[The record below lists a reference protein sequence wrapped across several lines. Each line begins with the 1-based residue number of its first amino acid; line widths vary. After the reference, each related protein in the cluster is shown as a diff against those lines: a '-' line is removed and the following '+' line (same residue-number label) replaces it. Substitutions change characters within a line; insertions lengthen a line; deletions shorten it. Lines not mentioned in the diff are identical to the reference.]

1 MPSILYYVYV
11 CVCVLRRFKI
21 HPLSKFQEYST
32 VLLIL
37 VTMLYIIPP
46 EPIYLAK

>member
-1 MPSILYYVYV
+1 MPSIFYYVCVCV

-21 HPLSKFQEYST
+21 HPT

-37 VTMLYIIPP
+37 VTMLHIIPP